1 MEIKCLTEKINNSR
15 TTMDS
20 SQMHMEF
27 QKDRL
32 YVGAYKSWVEIA

>member
-15 TTMDS
+15 TTTMDS

-32 YVGAYKSWVEIA
+32 YVGAYKS

>member
-32 YVGAYKSWVEIA
+32 YVGAYKS